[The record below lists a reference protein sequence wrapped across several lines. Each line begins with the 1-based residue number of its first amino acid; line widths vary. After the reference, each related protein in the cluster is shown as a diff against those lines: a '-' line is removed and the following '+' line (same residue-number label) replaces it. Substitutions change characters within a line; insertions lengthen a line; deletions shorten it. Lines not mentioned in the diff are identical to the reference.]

1 MSLEFC
7 AALCH
12 MYVFVMRMDGSNVR
26 KRCMMVMTVILD
38 HEDKK
43 MLIASDNTYLDTTYI
58 DSLYT

>member
-1 MSLEFC
+1 
-7 AALCH
+7 

>member
-1 MSLEFC
+1 
-7 AALCH
+7 
-12 MYVFVMRMDGSNVR
+12 
-26 KRCMMVMTVILD
+26 MMVMTVILD